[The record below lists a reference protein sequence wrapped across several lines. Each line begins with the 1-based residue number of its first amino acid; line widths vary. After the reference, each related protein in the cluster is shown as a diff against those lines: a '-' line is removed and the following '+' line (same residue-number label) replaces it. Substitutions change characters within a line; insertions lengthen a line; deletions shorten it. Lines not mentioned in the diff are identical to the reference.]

1 MASRLVLSTVGIKSP
16 LDVGDVEE
24 APRAAKRRGGDP
36 TTPPRRPAT
45 SRRRRPAPAKP
56 PRPSEGARSGELP
69 FHGSGRP
76 LQTSIALD
84 GDCAALLDELA
95 RAASVSA
102 NALAVAALHA
112 GLPGTAEDAR
122 AAIVDERVS
131 RAGGASPGS
140 SATFAFPSSCVRA
153 STSSHPRRAGACRA
167 PRARTS
173 STRRFAG
180 AFRSMPSSPRSLSPI
195 TPDALSARRRR
206 RRLIPRS
213 GSP

>member
-24 APRAAKRRGGDP
+24 ALRAAKRRAGDGLRRRSRRGRRRGHARVSCPFTGRGARFRPRSRSTVTALPCSTSWRAPPACRP
-36 TTPPRRPAT
+36 TRLPWPRCTRGCRAPPRMRAPRSST
-45 SRRRRPAPAKP
+45 S
-56 PRPSEGARSGELP
+56 
-69 FHGSGRP
+69 
-76 LQTSIALD
+76 
-84 GDCAALLDELA
+84 
-95 RAASVSA
+95 
-102 NALAVAALHA
+102 ALA
-112 GLPGTAEDAR
+112 AR
-122 AAIVDERVS
+122 
-131 RAGGASPGS
+131 GGASPGS